1 MKIGNKIELNKRT
14 EHRNAAENEQTTY
27 VSQILDFKEG
37 ELIAAMPIYEGHI
50 IPLEVG
56 GILEAYFYTE
66 KGIFRADCRVT
77 GRGKEENI
85 YVMNLEQTT
94 ELKKFQRRQFYRLPC
109 SIEVLVRPLN
119 AMDVMQYSKTRVFP
133 VMEETVDKTGMI
145 VDISGGGV
153 RIMLEEKY
161 EKNDFVMIRFP
172 INMNIGTRWIQTM
185 GRIVAS
191 YQSPVRSDL
200 YDNRV
205 QFKEIR
211 RELRESIVKYIFEQQ
226 RKIRQRERG

>member
-1 MKIGNKIELNKRT
+1 MKIGNKIELNKRP
-14 EHRNAAENEQTTY
+14 EHTNAAEDEQTTY

-56 GILEAYFYTE
+56 GILETYFYTE
-66 KGIFRADCRVT
+66 RGIFRSDCCVT

-85 YVMNLEQTT
+85 YVMSLERTT

-109 SIEVLVRPLN
+109 SIEALVRPLH
-119 AMDVMQYSKTRVFP
+119 AVDVMQYSKTKVFP
-133 VMEETVDKTGMI
+133 VMEEAVDEKGMI

-153 RIMLEEKY
+153 RIMSGEKF
-161 EKNDFVMIRFP
+161 EKNDFVMLRFP
-172 INMNIGTRWIQTM
+172 IEMNIGTRWIQTM
-185 GRIVAS
+185 GRVVAS
-191 YQSPVRSDL
+191 YQSQNRSDL

-226 RKIRQRERG
+226 RKIRQKERG